1 MIGDQVTGE
10 GRAATSDPVR
20 GRSKIEFPYLDF
32 ESALAVANAVHTV
45 GGTSC
50 NWVQLAGQMNQAPDG
65 GGFRQRV
72 MTSRMFG
79 LLDYDRG
86 SVSLNDLGIR
96 AIDPNHA
103 RAARA
108 EAFLQIPLYRALY
121 ERLNSSMLPP
131 AAAIERMME
140 SLGVPPKQKEKA
152 RQVFMRSAKQAGY
165 FEINPERLIAPVIG
179 SKGSEDTGHEEIKLP
194 NIGGGGGGGNG
205 GGGDEL
211 DPLISGLVKR
221 LPAPGSVWSI
231 GARVKWLQAA
241 ANNFDLIFEV
251 DASDNGKSIAISSQ
265 DESGGLA

>member
-1 MIGDQVTGE
+1 MIGDQVADE
-10 GRAATSDPVR
+10 GQAATPDPVR
-20 GRSKIEFPYLDF
+20 GKSKIEFPYLDL
-32 ESALAVANAVHTV
+32 ESALAVANAVHAV

-50 NWVQLAGQMNQAPDG
+50 NWSQLAGQMNQAPDG
-65 GGFRQRV
+65 GGFRMRV
-72 MTSRMFG
+72 MTARMFG

-103 RAARA
+103 RGARSD
-108 EAFLQIPLYRALY
+108 AFLQIPLYRALY
-121 ERLNSSMLPP
+121 ERLKNSMLPP

-165 FEINPERLIAPVIG
+165 FEINPERLIAPVTG
-179 SKGSEDTGHEEIKLP
+179 SKGSADTNHEDIKLP
-194 NIGGGGGGGNG
+194 HGGGGNG

-221 LPAPGSVWSI
+221 LPTPGSVWSI
-231 GARVKWLQAA
+231 SARVKWLQAA
-241 ANNFDLIFEV
+241 ANNFDLIFEA

>member
-1 MIGDQVTGE
+1 M
-10 GRAATSDPVR
+10 
-20 GRSKIEFPYLDF
+20 
-32 ESALAVANAVHTV
+32 
-45 GGTSC
+45 
-50 NWVQLAGQMNQAPDG
+50 
-65 GGFRQRV
+65 RV
-72 MTSRMFG
+72 MTARMFG

-103 RAARA
+103 RGARSD
-108 EAFLQIPLYRALY
+108 AFLQIPLYRALY
-121 ERLNSSMLPP
+121 ERLKNSMLPP

-165 FEINPERLIAPVIG
+165 FEINPERLIAPVTG
-179 SKGSEDTGHEEIKLP
+179 SKGSADTNHEDIKLP
-194 NIGGGGGGGNG
+194 HGGGGNG

-241 ANNFDLIFEV
+241 ANNFDLIFEA